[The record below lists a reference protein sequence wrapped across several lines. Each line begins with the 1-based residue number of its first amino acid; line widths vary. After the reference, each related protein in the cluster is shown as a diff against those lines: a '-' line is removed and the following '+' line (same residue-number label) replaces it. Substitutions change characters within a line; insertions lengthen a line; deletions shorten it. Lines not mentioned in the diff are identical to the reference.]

1 MNALLK
7 SLIQFLYPAQCRH
20 CEENLDPADG
30 HYICKSCWEEARF
43 IEEPFCQTCGSPL
56 NSLASLPKKVFS
68 CDNCPDDIK
77 FRKARAI
84 AYYYDSAVG
93 TAIKLLKDQDK
104 TISAVGTAITLLKDQ
119 DKTIMADPLADLMFN
134 SMPRFLDVQD
144 YDYIMPVPIHK
155 KKMRKRGY
163 NQMELI
169 GRRLSTKT
177 GIPLEVQSLVKSVN
191 TLPQRGLSAED
202 RQENIKG
209 SFEVPD
215 RSEIEGKRILLIDD
229 VMTTGATANECAKV
243 LLKDGKVR
251 YTDVLALTRVVYSS
265 DFSGIL

>member
-1 MNALLK
+1 MNAILI

-43 IEEPFCQTCGSPL
+43 IEEPFCQTCGYPL
-56 NSLASLPKKVFS
+56 NSLASLPEKVFS
-68 CDNCPDDIK
+68 CDNCPSDVK
-77 FRKARAI
+77 FRKARTI
-84 AYYYDSAVG
+84 TYYYDSVVG
-93 TAIKLLKDQDK
+93 TAIKLLKDRDK
-104 TISAVGTAITLLKDQ
+104 TISAVGKAIILLKDQ

-134 SMPRFLDVQD
+134 TMPRLLDVQD

-177 GIPLEVQSLVKSVN
+177 GIPLEVRSLVKSVN
-191 TLPQRGLSAED
+191 TPPQRGLDAKD
-202 RQENIKG
+202 RQKNIKD

-215 RSEIEGKRILLIDD
+215 RSKIEGKRILLIDD
-229 VMTTGATANECAKV
+229 VMTTGATVSECAKV

-251 YTDVLALTRVVYSS
+251 YTDIYVLTRTAQSS
-265 DFSGIL
+265 DFYDI

>member
-1 MNALLK
+1 MNAILR

-30 HYICKSCWEEARF
+30 HYICKICWKEVKF
-43 IEEPFCQTCGSPL
+43 IEEPFCQTCGHPL
-56 NSLASLPKKVFS
+56 SSLASLPVTFRHATEEQKKVFS
-68 CDNCPDDIK
+68 CDECPDDVK

-84 AYYYDSAVG
+84 AYY
-93 TAIKLLKDQDK
+93 K
-104 TISAVGTAITLLKDQ
+104 SAVGTAITLLKDQ
-119 DKTIMADPLADLMFN
+119 DKTIMANPLADLMFN
-134 SMPRFLDVQD
+134 TMPRLLDVQD

-177 GIPLEVQSLVKSVN
+177 GMPLELQSLVKSVN
-191 TLPQRGLSAED
+191 TPPQRGLDAED
-202 RQENIKG
+202 RQKNIKD
-209 SFEVPD
+209 SFEVSD
-215 RSEIEGKRILLIDD
+215 RSKIEGKRILLIDD
-229 VMTTGATANECAKV
+229 VMTTGATINECAKV

-251 YTDVLALTRVVYSS
+251 YTDVLVLTRPIYSS
-265 DFSGIL
+265 DFSDIL